1 MIKKST
7 KKKSARK
14 NAAQLREDK
23 ITKILSMVSEICDY
37 AIKNS
42 CTEQSQFEE
51 LELFLREYI
60 K

>member
-1 MIKKST
+1 MKKNLIETPT
-7 KKKSARK
+7 KKT
-14 NAAQLREDK
+14 AAQTCEDK

-37 AIKNS
+37 AIENL

-51 LELFLREYI
+51 LELKLREYI